1 MATVLLGNLNPVEAV
16 PGLSVRVNDE
26 ATDSGPAVVGH
37 TIVMIV
43 TPDEAP
49 LDKQLT
55 EVRNAFSVHSTDKPV
70 WVEGGDEF
78 FTKAVSQ
85 TFGIPVGRPADW
97 DAPEAAQEPAEA
109 PAEAEPVQAAESNSQ
124 DQVN

>member
-26 ATDSGPAVVGH
+26 TGETGPKVVGH
-37 TIVMIV
+37 TVVLIS
-43 TPDEAP
+43 TPDDAP
-49 LDKQLT
+49 LDKQLS
-55 EVRNAFSVHSTDKPV
+55 EVRNAFAVHSSDKPV

-78 FTKAVSQ
+78 FVKAVSQ
-85 TFGIPVGRPADW
+85 TFSIPVGRPADW
-97 DAPEAAQEPAEA
+97 DAPLASQEPAEA
-109 PAEAEPVQAAESNSQ
+109 PAQAEPVQAVESNSQ